1 VEIHIQKIQ
10 ELNLKST
17 VNSVNFLK
25 LMTKLP
31 TWLQARITQMRLTT
45 WPYCVSMRI

>member
-1 VEIHIQKIQ
+1 VEFHTQEIQ

-17 VNSVNFLK
+17 VNKTHGKSLVRGYGLAWCK
-25 LMTKLP
+25 CD
-31 TWLQARITQMRLTT
+31 WIT